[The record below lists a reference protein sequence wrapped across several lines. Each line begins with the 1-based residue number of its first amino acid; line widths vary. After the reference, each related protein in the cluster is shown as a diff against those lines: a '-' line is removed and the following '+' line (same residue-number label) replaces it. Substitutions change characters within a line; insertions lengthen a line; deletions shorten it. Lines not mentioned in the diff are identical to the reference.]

1 MTAQETGKILSIISE
16 IYPSFR
22 KDRNIQ
28 TTQDVWLTIFEHT
41 PYAAVEQALM
51 AYIATDTKG
60 FPPVPGAINERI
72 MQARELEG
80 LTENDA
86 WILVLKA
93 VSRGIYNS
101 GEEFAKLPAEVQ
113 RIVGHPAQLH
123 EWALLDAGEVNTVIA
138 SAFRRSWRAR
148 KELEKALGVAAV
160 PLLEEGKRVKR
171 GLAFWIKA
179 QYNCACERKRLIV

>member
-1 MTAQETGKILSIISE
+1 MNENETGKILSIISE
-16 IYPSFR
+16 MYPSFR
-22 KDRNIQ
+22 KDRNIKA
-28 TTQDVWLTIFEHT
+28 TGAVWQKIFEHT

-72 MQARELEG
+72 MQARELSG

-86 WILVLKA
+86 WVLVLKA

-101 GEEFAKLPAEVQ
+101 GEEFARLPEEVQ

-123 EWALLDAGEVNTVIA
+123 EWAMLDAGEVNTEIA
-138 SAFRRSWRAR
+138 STFRRAWRAR
-148 KELEKALGVAAV
+148 KELEKSLGVAAA
-160 PLLEEGKRVKR
+160 PLLEEGKKSEK
-171 GLAFWIKA
+171 G
-179 QYNCACERKRLIV
+179 ACFLDKSTI

>member
-1 MTAQETGKILSIISE
+1 MNEKETVKILSVITE
-16 IYPSFR
+16 VYPVFR
-22 KDRNIQ
+22 KDRDISA
-28 TTQDVWLTIFEHT
+28 TARVWQRIFEHT

-60 FPPVPGAINERI
+60 YPPVPGAINERI
-72 MQARELEG
+72 MQARELSG

-86 WILVLKA
+86 WILVLRA

-101 GEEFAKLPAEVQ
+101 AEEFAKLPEEVQ
-113 RIVGHPAQLH
+113 RIVGHPRQLH

-148 KELEKALGVAAV
+148 KELERNLGMAPV
-160 PLLEEGKRVKR
+160 LRLEDGKKDEK
-171 GLAFWIKA
+171 G
-179 QYNCACERKRLIV
+179 ACFLDKSTI

>member
-1 MTAQETGKILSIISE
+1 MNENETGKILSVISE
-16 IYPSFR
+16 MYPSFR
-22 KDRNIQ
+22 KDRNIDA
-28 TTQDVWLTIFEHT
+28 TARVWQKIFEHT

-72 MQARELEG
+72 MQARELSG

-86 WILVLKA
+86 WVLVLKA

-101 GEEFAKLPAEVQ
+101 GEEFARLPEEVQ

-123 EWALLDAGEVNTVIA
+123 EWAMLDAGEVNTVIA

-148 KELEKALGVAAV
+148 KELEKALGAAAA
-160 PLLEEGKRVKR
+160 PLLEEEKKSEKG
-171 GLAFWIKA
+171 
-179 QYNCACERKRLIV
+179 ACFLDKSTI

>member
-1 MTAQETGKILSIISE
+1 MNENETGKILSIISE
-16 IYPSFR
+16 MYPSFR
-22 KDRNIQ
+22 KDRNIKA
-28 TTQDVWLTIFEHT
+28 TGAVWQKIFEHT

-86 WILVLKA
+86 WILVLRA

-101 GEEFAKLPAEVQ
+101 AEEFAKLPEEVQ

-123 EWALLDAGEVNTVIA
+123 EWAMLDAGEVNTVIA

-160 PLLEEGKRVKR
+160 PLLEEGKKSEK
-171 GLAFWIKA
+171 G
-179 QYNCACERKRLIV
+179 ACFLDKSTI

>member
-1 MTAQETGKILSIISE
+1 MNENETGKILSVISE
-16 IYPSFR
+16 MYPSFR
-22 KDRNIQ
+22 KDRNIDA
-28 TTQDVWLTIFEHT
+28 TARVWQKIFEHT

-72 MQARELEG
+72 MQARELSG

-86 WILVLKA
+86 WVLVLKA

-101 GEEFAKLPAEVQ
+101 GEEFARLPEEVQ

-123 EWALLDAGEVNTVIA
+123 EWAMLDAGEVNTVIA

-148 KELEKALGVAAV
+148 KELEKSLGVAAA
-160 PLLEEGKRVKR
+160 PLLEEGKKR
-171 GLAFWIKA
+171 EKG
-179 QYNCACERKRLIV
+179 ACFLDKSTI

>member
-1 MTAQETGKILSIISE
+1 MNTEETGKILSVIAQ

-22 KDRNIQ
+22 KDRNIEATAKIWQ
-28 TTQDVWLTIFEHT
+28 QLFERV
-41 PYAAVEQALM
+41 PYDTVSRALM
-51 AYIATDTKG
+51 NYIATDTKG

-72 MQARELEG
+72 MQARELSG

-86 WILVLKA
+86 WVLVLKA

-160 PLLEEGKRVKR
+160 PLLEEGKKSEK
-171 GLAFWIKA
+171 G
-179 QYNCACERKRLIV
+179 ACFLDKSTI

>member
-16 IYPSFR
+16 MYPSFR
-22 KDRNIQ
+22 KDRNIKA
-28 TTQDVWLTIFEHT
+28 TGAVWQKIFEHT

-101 GEEFAKLPAEVQ
+101 GEEFAKLPEEVQ

-148 KELEKALGVAAV
+148 KELEKALGVAAA
-160 PLLEEGKRVKR
+160 PLLEEGKKSEK
-171 GLAFWIKA
+171 G
-179 QYNCACERKRLIV
+179 ACFLDKSTI

>member
-148 KELEKALGVAAV
+148 KELEKSLGLSPALR
-160 PLLEEGKRVKR
+160 LEEGKKSEK
-171 GLAFWIKA
+171 G
-179 QYNCACERKRLIV
+179 ACFLDKSTI

>member
-1 MTAQETGKILSIISE
+1 MNENETGKILSVISE
-16 IYPSFR
+16 MYPSFR
-22 KDRNIQ
+22 KDRNIDA
-28 TTQDVWLTIFEHT
+28 TARVWQKIFEHT

-60 FPPVPGAINERI
+60 YPPMPGAINERI
-72 MQARELEG
+72 LQARELCG

-86 WILVLKA
+86 WVLVLRA

-101 GEEFAKLPAEVQ
+101 AEEFAKLPEEVQ
-113 RIVGHPAQLH
+113 RIVGHPRQLH

-148 KELEKALGVAAV
+148 KELEKSLGLSPALR
-160 PLLEEGKRVKR
+160 LEEGKKR
-171 GLAFWIKA
+171 EKG
-179 QYNCACERKRLIV
+179 ACFLDKSTI

>member
-1 MTAQETGKILSIISE
+1 MNKSETGKILYLISE
-16 IYPSFR
+16 MYPTFR
-22 KDRNIQ
+22 KDRNIDA
-28 TTQDVWLTIFEHT
+28 TGTVWQKIFEHT

-72 MQARELEG
+72 LQARELNG

-86 WILVLKA
+86 WILVLRA

-101 GEEFAKLPAEVQ
+101 GEEFAKLPEEVQ
-113 RIVGHPAQLH
+113 RIVGHPSQLH

-138 SAFRRSWRAR
+138 SSFRRSWRAR
-148 KELEKALGVAAV
+148 KELEKVLAGAPSAAAALPEGEKKSEKGACF
-160 PLLEEGKRVKR
+160 LETST
-171 GLAFWIKA
+171 I
-179 QYNCACERKRLIV
+179 

>member
-1 MTAQETGKILSIISE
+1 MTQNETNRILAMLAE
-16 IYPSFR
+16 MYPSFR

-28 TTQDVWLTIFEHT
+28 TTQDVWLTIFQHT
-41 PYAAVEQALM
+41 PYEAVEQALM

-60 FPPVPGAINERI
+60 YPPVPGAINERI
-72 MQARELEG
+72 MQARELSG

-86 WILVLKA
+86 WILVLRA

-101 GEEFAKLPAEVQ
+101 AEEFAKLPEEVQ
-113 RIVGHPAQLH
+113 RIVGHPRQLH

-148 KELEKALGVAAV
+148 KELERNLGMAPV
-160 PLLEEGKRVKR
+160 LRLEDGKKDEK
-171 GLAFWIKA
+171 G
-179 QYNCACERKRLIV
+179 ACFLDKSTI